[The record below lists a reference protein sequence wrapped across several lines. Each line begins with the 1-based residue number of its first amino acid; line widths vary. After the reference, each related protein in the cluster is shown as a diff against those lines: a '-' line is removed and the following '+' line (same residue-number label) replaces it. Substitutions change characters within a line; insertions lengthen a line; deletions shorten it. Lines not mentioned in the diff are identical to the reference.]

1 MKLLSNFSA
10 LTTFLTTSQIKD
22 NVHVLRQTVYCISLR
37 RSPGAFVTTGSSRLL
52 SPAALLSPCSL
63 FPPLLSNLVWTACCR
78 CFSPGSL
85 YSIHKLYQSN
95 SYSKLDHPPY
105 SDILPTN
112 NHIVVCC
119 SWWGRKGRFCIEWS
133 SRSVPRRHCCCIL
146 FIYCCSQY
154 DNATIHCSRPIEL
167 FPLPPS
173 IFTLR
178 VYPPQLRPCCCGSS
192 ARIPSVL
199 FPLLSLCYLLHSNT
213 KLLDHIRN
221 DYVYPLCHNG
231 QGFVPVQ
238 KSRWVVR

>member
-1 MKLLSNFSA
+1 MFKIMC
-10 LTTFLTTSQIKD
+10 TFWDKQSIAFCCGA
-22 NVHVLRQTVYCISLR
+22 VLV
-37 RSPGAFVTTGSSRLL
+37 PL
-52 SPAALLSPCSL
+52 SPLGRVDFSPLLRCCLPAHCPL
-63 FPPLLSNLVWTACCR
+63 PLLSNLVWTACCR

-95 SYSKLDHPPY
+95 SYSRLDHPPY
-105 SDILPTN
+105 SHILPTN

-133 SRSVPRRHCCCIL
+133 SWSVPRRHCCCIL

-154 DNATIHCSRPIEL
+154 DNATIHCSHPIEL

-221 DYVYPLCHNG
+221 DYDYPLCHNG
-231 QGFVPVQ
+231 CC
-238 KSRWVVR
+238 